1 MSEKK
6 FDYSAFPLGYYHQIL
21 HEGSP
26 VRRAWHLQK
35 FRRVLDCL
43 PPGPGLSILD
53 IGCFAGSFLS
63 LLDEERF
70 SQQVGVDVL
79 SNQIEFANDHFGS
92 SFRRFQHVPSIGAL
106 DLGKATFDCVTFI
119 EVIEHLDEQEV
130 RIALDKATEVLKE
143 GGRMVITTPN
153 YTSAWPVLEI
163 IVNKTSS
170 FSYED
175 QHITKFNY
183 FNVLKKLGSIAPDFL
198 DSFELEFKTTTH
210 FIAPF
215 LARFSME
222 FAERVSCWRDH
233 RSWRHPFGN
242 LLLLSFIKKPEQVR
256 R

>member
-1 MSEKK
+1 MSEKR

-21 HEGSP
+21 REGSP
-26 VRRAWHLQK
+26 VRRAWHQQK

-43 PPGPGLSILD
+43 APGPGLSILD

-79 SNQIEFANDHFGS
+79 PNQIDFANGHFGS
-92 SFRRFQHVPSIGAL
+92 PSRRFLHVSSIGAL
-106 DLGKATFDCVTFI
+106 DLGKAVFDCVTLI

-130 RIALDKATEVLKE
+130 RIALDKAREVLKE
-143 GGRMVITTPN
+143 GGRLVITTPN
-153 YTSAWPVLEI
+153 YTSAWPLLEI
-163 IVNKTSS
+163 LINKTSS

-183 FNVLKKLGSIAPDFL
+183 FNVLKKIRRIAPEFL
-198 DSFELEFKTTTH
+198 NSFELEFKTTTH

-215 LARFSME
+215 LARFSMDL
-222 FAERVSCWRDH
+222 AERVSRWRNH

-242 LLLLSFIKKPEQVR
+242 LLLLSFIKKPT
-256 R
+256 